1 MSSWATTRRRHR
13 AETIESQF
21 ARFAAWCRSTASCA
35 LHGRD
40 VGGVWRGL
48 VAAEDRSAIPAKGLR
63 VAYSGF
69 DIKVAA
75 VPDVISPGAAP
86 DLPNWQRVARAIAQA
101 EAGDAAGFAV
111 HVRETAKSLKVPSFR
126 GMNVTHCADGLGFT
140 GYEEYRKAKELGE
153 RLSPNFAG
161 NELWHPLGC
170 VGWRHPSRTPRA
182 RCRRTGCRPSRARER
197 GATTPTSRP
206 SWTASRARP

>member
-1 MSSWATTRRRHR
+1 M
-13 AETIESQF
+13 Q
-21 ARFAAWCRSTASCA
+21 
-35 LHGRD
+35 
-40 VGGVWRGL
+40 
-48 VAAEDRSAIPAKGLR
+48 AKGLH

-75 VPDVISPGAAP
+75 APDVISPGAAP
-86 DLPNWQRVARAIAQA
+86 DFPDWQRSARAVAQA

-111 HVRETAKSLKVPSFR
+111 HVRETAKSLKVFSFR
-126 GMNVTHCADGLGFT
+126 GMNVTHCADGLGFN

-170 VGWRHPSRTPRA
+170 VGWPTPVTNPPGPLPVDRLPPFA
-182 RCRRTGCRPSRARER
+182 
-197 GATTPTSRP
+197 GAGTWSDPPTSRP